1 MSAARSAG
9 ARQVRVSAEP
19 SNLLKMIA
27 EGLGTAFLVF
37 VGCGAVASTTIL
49 SQPATKGGAVQ
60 PVTEAQLGFIGLAFA
75 VGICAAAYTI
85 GKVSGA
91 HVNPAITIGFWAT
104 RRIGTPTAVMYIIA
118 QLIGAVVGALGV
130 VEVFGTRAATL
141 NGLGATAFASPTNAV
156 QAMFAEAIGT
166 FVFMMVISSMAN
178 DSRSPAG
185 WGGLIIGL
193 TLAGIIFVMGSI
205 TGASLNPAR
214 TFGPYLIQAL
224 FGGKVDW
231 SQIWVYIVGP
241 IIGSV
246 VAVFAYDY
254 VAQLRRG

>member
-19 SNLLKMIA
+19 SNLVKMLA

-37 VGCGAVASTTIL
+37 VGCGAVAS
-49 SQPATKGGAVQ
+49 ATLLGATLKEKAF
-60 PVTEAQLGFIGLAFA
+60 TEAEFGIIGLAFA
-75 VGICAAAYTI
+75 IGICAAAYTI

-104 RRIGTPTAVMYIIA
+104 RRIDTPTAAMYIIA
-118 QLIGAVVGALGV
+118 QFIGAVIGALGV
-130 VEVFGTRAATL
+130 VEVFGTQVAKL
-141 NGLGATAFASPTNAV
+141 NGLGATAYMEPTSAI

-166 FVFMMVISSMAN
+166 FIFMMVITSMAN

-193 TLAGIIFVMGSI
+193 TLGGIIFVMGSV

-214 TFGPYLIQAL
+214 TFGPYLIQSL
-224 FGGKVDW
+224 FGGPITW
-231 SQIWVYIVGP
+231 GQIWVYMVGP

-246 VAVFAYDY
+246 AAAFTYDY
-254 VAQLRRG
+254 LAKPRRG

>member
-9 ARQVRVSAEP
+9 ARQVRVSTEP
-19 SNLLKMIA
+19 SNLLKMVA

-37 VGCGAVASTTIL
+37 LGCGAVASTVFL
-49 SQPATKGGAVQ
+49 NHVSAQKLN
-60 PVTEAQLGFIGLAFA
+60 EAQLGFIGLGFA

-91 HVNPAITIGFWAT
+91 HVNPAVTIGFWAT
-104 RRIGTPTAVMYIIA
+104 RRINTPTAVMYIIA
-118 QLIGAVVGALGV
+118 QFVGAVIGALAIVDVFSGTNIAKLG
-130 VEVFGTRAATL
+130 
-141 NGLGATAFASPTNAV
+141 GLGITAYNPTYTSAIG
-156 QAMFAEAIGT
+156 AMFAEAIGT
-166 FVFMMVISSMAN
+166 FVFMMVITSMAN

-193 TLAGIIFVMGSI
+193 TLGAVIFVMGDI

-214 TFGPYLIQAL
+214 TFGPYLIQSL
-224 FGGKVDW
+224 FGGPVDW
-231 SQIWVYIVGP
+231 GQIWIYIVGP
-241 IIGSV
+241 IIGA
-246 VAVFAYDY
+246 VAAAFTYDY